1 MLLNKLEKGE
11 KDLHEEE
18 VKKKKKNLSIVCGIC
33 DINFR
38 S

>member
-18 VKKKKKNLSIVCGIC
+18 VKKKKKKNYQLCAEYAI
-33 DINFR
+33 
-38 S
+38 

>member
-18 VKKKKKNLSIVCGIC
+18 VKKKKNLSIVCGIC

>member
-18 VKKKKKNLSIVCGIC
+18 VKEKKKIYQLCAEYAI
-33 DINFR
+33 
-38 S
+38 

>member
-18 VKKKKKNLSIVCGIC
+18 VKKKKIYQLCAEYAI
-33 DINFR
+33 
-38 S
+38 